1 MGATGSVLK
10 RVRQSKRDNLRNRH
24 YKSMMKTSIKKVLQS
39 DKDNS
44 QELLQ
49 KAVSTIDRLKSK
61 GIIQKNRASSH
72 KSRLTKYVNS
82 LK

>member
-39 DKDNS
+39 NKETS
-44 QELLQ
+44 EELLKQ
-49 KAVSTIDRLKSK
+49 AISTIDRLKSK
-61 GIIQKNRASSH
+61 GIIHKNRASSQ
-72 KSRLTKYVNS
+72 KSRLTKYVNN
-82 LK
+82 L